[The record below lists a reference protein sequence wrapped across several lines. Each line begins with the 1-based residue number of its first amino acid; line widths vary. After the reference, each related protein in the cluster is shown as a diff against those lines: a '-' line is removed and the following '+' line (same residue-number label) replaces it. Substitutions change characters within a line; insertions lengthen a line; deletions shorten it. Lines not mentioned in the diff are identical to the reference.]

1 MGNHEH
7 YYFNTPNEFSDV
19 KISFKNEKDII
30 LYANKAILSEA
41 SPIIKAFL
49 AIEPDSTFII
59 DEDDD
64 QLIITS
70 IDVIDLL
77 KFIYPQFTIKITE
90 QNITGLIHLSEK
102 YLIETLRNECK
113 KYIYTCLHDM
123 ELTTYDEK
131 KEYVPR
137 HILYKDGTR
146 KHIASEIGTL
156 CSWYHEYSTRD
167 ENLSSL
173 ILNILKH
180 APTDDLER
188 NEIFLRLTDREKT
201 NIYKIISEYLEQ
213 QTIIEKNHVDSSSG
227 VIHHKQ
233 SASLMFASGDDVH
246 IQFNSF
252 HLLNIH
258 FNPK

>member
-1 MGNHEH
+1 
-7 YYFNTPNEFSDV
+7 
-19 KISFKNEKDII
+19 II

-49 AIEPDSTFII
+49 AIEPDGTFII
-59 DEDDD
+59 DEDDE

-113 KYIYTCLHDM
+113 KYVHTWLHDM
-123 ELTTYDEK
+123 ELTTFDEK
-131 KEYVPR
+131 KEFVPR

-156 CSWYHEYSTRD
+156 CSWYHEYSSRD

-188 NEIFLRLTDREKT
+188 NEMFLRLTDREKT

-213 QTIIEKNHVDSSSG
+213 QTIIDKNHVDSSG

-233 SASLMFASGDDVH
+233 SASLMFASGDG
-246 IQFNSF
+246 
-252 HLLNIH
+252 
-258 FNPK
+258 

>member
-1 MGNHEH
+1 MD
-7 YYFNTPNEFSDV
+7 YFHQPNEFSDV
-19 KISFKNEKDII
+19 KISFKNESDVI

-59 DEDDD
+59 DEDDE
-64 QLIITS
+64 QSSITS
-70 IDVIDLL
+70 TDMIELL

-90 QNITGLIHLSEK
+90 HNINGLIHLSEK

-113 KYIYTCLHDM
+113 KYIHTWLNDL
-123 ELTTYDEK
+123 ELTTVDDK
-131 KEYVPR
+131 KECVPR

-156 CSWYHEYSTRD
+156 CTWLHEYLSRD
-167 ENLSSL
+167 ETLSSS

-180 APTDDLER
+180 ASTEDLER
-188 NEIFLRLTDREKT
+188 NEIFLQMIDREKT
-201 NIYKIISEYLEQ
+201 HIYKVISEYLEY
-213 QTIIEKNHVDSSSG
+213 QTSPDKDSSR

-233 SASLMFASGDDVH
+233 SSSLMFASGD
-246 IQFNSF
+246 N
-252 HLLNIH
+252 
-258 FNPK
+258 